1 MHQFRMILQVYFA
14 FQGSFAPRMR
24 AYDRLP
30 VRMMAKVLPIEVL
43 FQVAVAVEGLQAS
56 LCRQSFT
63 ADAENTLSWFAFDR
77 NRV

>member
-1 MHQFRMILQVYFA
+1 MIPQMHFA

-24 AYDRLP
+24 AYDWLT
-30 VRMMAKVLPIEVL
+30 VQMMAEVLPMEVL

-63 ADAENTLSWFAFDR
+63 TEAEDTLSGFAFDR